1 VSDVFPVGPEE
12 PLLGGDVTE
21 GLVRIGGTVRRPA
34 SAVSDA
40 VEAVLRHL
48 EAAGFD
54 GAPRFLGR
62 DARGRDVLSFVDGE
76 VAGRPWPG
84 WVADEQRLTSLAR
97 LLRGYHDAV
106 APLGLP
112 AAVLAQPQPAPD
124 GLPERI
130 AGEPE
135 LVGHRDITPENVVFR
150 DGRAVALIDF
160 DLLGPVTR
168 VEELANLL
176 LWWGP
181 WMPEADREPALR
193 DADPARRARI
203 AVEAYGL
210 PDADRERLVPVSV
223 NLAERSWHLMRWR
236 AEHLGGGWARMWQEG
251 VGDRIAR
258 RRAWL
263 EQHAAELTAAV
274 GG

>member
-1 VSDVFPVGPEE
+1 MSEVFAEGPEE

-21 GLVRIGGTVRRPA
+21 GLVRVGDTVRRPP
-34 SAVSDA
+34 SAVSGA
-40 VEAVLRHL
+40 VEVVLRHL
-48 EAAGFD
+48 EAVGFE

-62 DARGRDVLSFVDGE
+62 DGRGRDVLSFVDGE
-76 VAGRPWPG
+76 VAGRPWPDRI
-84 WVADEQRLTSLAR
+84 ADEERLRSLAR

-112 AAVLAQPQPAPD
+112 EAVLAVPQPAPD
-124 GLPERI
+124 GLPART

-135 LVGHRDITPENVVFR
+135 LVGHRDVTPENVVFR
-150 DGRAVALIDF
+150 MGRAVALIDF

-181 WMPEADREPALR
+181 WMPEADRGPALR
-193 DADPARRARI
+193 GADPARRARI
-203 AVEAYGL
+203 AVDAYGL
-210 PDADRERLVPVSV
+210 PETDRARLLPVSV
-223 NLAERSWHLMRWR
+223 NLADRSWHLMRWR
-236 AEHLGGGWARMWQEG
+236 AEHVGGGWARMWREG
-251 VGDRIAR
+251 VGDRIER

-263 EQHAAELTAAV
+263 EQQGESLLA
-274 GG
+274 